1 MIFRHISSRLIVCLP
16 LVLTMAP
23 SHATWAS
30 TPSPSSTTLKISPP
44 YAGHAHVSLTAR
56 VTSNGKPVA
65 PGLVFF
71 CRATAKY
78 CQDTAVLGQAQL
90 TSSGTATLNLILP
103 VDNYNIRAVF
113 QGTNVVAGSSSPARD
128 VTVIGRF
135 ATTTTVSATGGPG
148 NYSLTGTVTSFGYP
162 DPTGEV
168 SFRDEAD
175 RDSLLAHA
183 RLGPATS
190 GFAIVD
196 ANSSPIQTLG
206 VAADF
211 NGDGRLDQAVLNAEG
226 GVSVL
231 LGNGDGTFTMKSSP
245 AEGNDPY
252 AMAVGD
258 FNGDD
263 IPDLAVA
270 NNQDSTVSILL
281 GKGDGTF
288 TASDSPSAP
297 TYPEGIAAGDFNG
310 DGNVDLVVGGYTNE
324 LQILFGNGDGTF
336 TPGTAIQ
343 ANHIYGP
350 TTIAVSDF
358 NGDGKADLVEASTV
372 GISLFLGNSDGTLTA
387 APPLP
392 VACNDACP
400 GVAVA
405 DFNQDGKPDLGVAVR
420 GELDDMVG
428 AVFILLGNGDGT
440 FASGGTTAP
449 EYAVYVA
456 VGDFNGDGIVDLV
469 VGQNQY
475 SSTDVYL
482 GTKDETFI
490 RQPVTTTTSFF
501 LPGDF
506 NGDGRTDLV
515 LATGFNPS
523 ALTTALSETAA
534 STAATNISI
543 AGHPGIQPVFA
554 QYSGD
559 KEHRRSRSTTIPLK
573 GTRVSTATSL
583 RVFAPPGADRTPTV
597 YLIASVSPSRVD
609 GYAASGIVTFF
620 TGTTSTTGTK
630 LGSSPV
636 NNGIAIFAA
645 RNLSLG
651 SQNLSASYSG
661 DMNFQPSISPAY
673 PLSPYP
679 PFQGHDHN

>member
-1 MIFRHISSRLIVCLP
+1 MIFRHICSRLIVCLP
-16 LVLTMAP
+16 LVLGMAP
-23 SHATWAS
+23 SRAIWAS
-30 TPSPSSTTLKISPP
+30 APSPSSTTLKISPP
-44 YAGHAHVSLTAR
+44 YAGHAHVSLTAT
-56 VTSNGKPVA
+56 VTSNREPVA
-65 PGLVFF
+65 PGLVVF

-78 CQDTAVLGQAQL
+78 CEDTAVLGQAQL
-90 TSSGTATLNLILP
+90 TSAGTATLNLILP
-103 VDNYNIRAVF
+103 VGHYNIRAVF
-113 QGTNVVAGSSSPARD
+113 QGTNIVAGSGSPARD

-135 ATTTTVSATGGPG
+135 ATATTVSATGGPG
-148 NYSLTGTVTSFGYP
+148 DYSLTGTVTSFGYP

-168 SFRDEAD
+168 SFRDEAH
-175 RDSLLAHA
+175 RDSPLARA

-190 GFAIVD
+190 GYAIVD
-196 ANSSPIQTLG
+196 ADSSPVQTLG

-211 NGDGRLDQAVLNAEG
+211 NGDGRLDQAVLNVEG
-226 GVSVL
+226 GISVL
-231 LGNGDGTFTMKSSP
+231 LGNSDGTFTMKSSP
-245 AEGNDPY
+245 AVGNDPY

-258 FNGDD
+258 INGDD

-288 TASDSPSAP
+288 TAANSLSTP
-297 TYPEGIAAGDFNG
+297 TYPEAIAAGDFNG

-336 TPGTAIQ
+336 TPGSAIQ

-358 NGDGKADLVEASTV
+358 NGDGKADFVVASDI

-392 VACNDACP
+392 VVCDDACP

-405 DFNQDGKPDLGVAVR
+405 DFNQDGKPDLAVADR
-420 GELDDMVG
+420 GELDNYVG
-428 AVFILLGNGDGT
+428 AVYILLGNGDGT
-440 FASGGTTAP
+440 FTPGGNTAP

-482 GTKDETFI
+482 RAQDGTFI

-506 NGDGRTDLV
+506 NNDGRTDLV

-523 ALTTALSETAA
+523 SLTTALSETAA
-534 STAATNISI
+534 SATASNISVE
-543 AGHPGIQPVFA
+543 GPPVVQPVFA

-559 KEHRRSRSTTIPLK
+559 NEHRRSRSTAIPLQ

-583 RVFAPPGADRTPTV
+583 RVFAPPGAARTQTV
-597 YLIASVSPSRVD
+597 YLIATVSPSRVD
-609 GYAASGIVTFF
+609 GYAANGVVTFF
-620 TGTTSTTGTK
+620 TGTTGTK

-651 SQNLSASYSG
+651 SQDVSASYSG
-661 DMNFQPSISPAY
+661 DTNFEPSISP
-673 PLSPYP
+673 PYP
-679 PFQGHDHN
+679 VFREHGHN

>member
-1 MIFRHISSRLIVCLP
+1 MIFRHIYNRLIVCLP
-16 LVLTMAP
+16 LVLSMAP
-23 SHATWAS
+23 SRAICAS
-30 TPSPSSTTLKISPP
+30 APSPSSTTLTISPP
-44 YAGHAHVSLTAR
+44 SAGHAHVSLTAR
-56 VTSNGKPVA
+56 VTSNRRPVA
-65 PGLVFF
+65 PGLVIF

-78 CQDTAVLGQAQL
+78 CEDTAVLGQAQL
-90 TSSGTATLNLILP
+90 TSAGTATLNLILP
-103 VDNYNIRAVF
+103 LGNYNIRAVF
-113 QGTNVVAGSSSPARD
+113 QGTNVVAGSNSAARD
-128 VTVIGRF
+128 VRVIGKF
-135 ATTTTVSATGGPG
+135 ATATTVSATGGPG

-162 DPTGEV
+162 DPTGEL
-168 SFRDEAD
+168 SFKDEAG
-175 RDSLLAHA
+175 RDSPLAHA

-196 ANSSPIQTLG
+196 ANSSPVQTLG

-211 NGDGRLDQAVLNAEG
+211 NGDGRLDQAVLSAEG

-245 AEGNDPY
+245 AVGNDPY

-270 NNQDSTVSILL
+270 NNSDSTVSILL

-288 TASDSPSAP
+288 TAADSPATP
-297 TYPEGIAAGDFNG
+297 IYPEGIAAGDFNG
-310 DGNVDLVVGGYTNE
+310 DGNVDLVVGADFNQ
-324 LQILFGNGDGTF
+324 LLILFGNGDGTF

-343 ANHIYGP
+343 SNRTYGP
-350 TTIAVSDF
+350 ATIAVSDF
-358 NGDGKADLVEASTV
+358 NGDGKADFVVASDI

-392 VACNDACP
+392 VVCDDACP

-405 DFNQDGKPDLGVAVR
+405 DFNQDGKPDLAVADR
-420 GELDDMVG
+420 GELDNYVG
-428 AVFILLGNGDGT
+428 AVYILLGNGDGT
-440 FASGGTTAP
+440 FTSGGNTAP

-482 GTKDETFI
+482 GAQDGTFI

-523 ALTTALSETAA
+523 SLTTALSETAA
-534 STAATNISI
+534 SATASNISTE
-543 AGHPGIQPVFA
+543 GHPGIQPVFA

-559 KEHRRSRSTTIPLK
+559 KDHQRSRSTAIPLQ

-583 RVFAPPGADRTPTV
+583 RVWAPPGAARTQTA
-597 YLIASVSPSRVD
+597 YLIATISPSRVD
-609 GYAASGIVTFF
+609 GYVASGIVTFL
-620 TGTTSTTGTK
+620 TGTTTTGTK

-636 NNGIAIFAA
+636 DNGIAIFAA

-651 SQNLSASYSG
+651 SQDLSASYSG
-661 DMNFQPSISPAY
+661 DMNFQPSISPVY
-673 PLSPYP
+673 QVSER
-679 PFQGHDHN
+679 HDHN

>member
-1 MIFRHISSRLIVCLP
+1 
-16 LVLTMAP
+16 
-23 SHATWAS
+23 
-30 TPSPSSTTLKISPP
+30 
-44 YAGHAHVSLTAR
+44 VSLTAT

-65 PGLVFF
+65 PGLVVF

-90 TSSGTATLNLILP
+90 TSAGTATLNLILP
-103 VDNYNIRAVF
+103 VGNYKVRAIF
-113 QGTNVVAGSSSPARD
+113 QGTNVVAGSSSAARD
-128 VTVIGRF
+128 VTVIGKF
-135 ATTTTVSATGGPG
+135 ATATTVSAAGGPG

-162 DPTGEV
+162 DPTGEL
-168 SFRDEAD
+168 SFKDEAD
-175 RDSLLAHA
+175 RDSPLTRA

-190 GFAIVD
+190 GYAIVD
-196 ANSSPIQTLG
+196 ANSSPVQTLG

-211 NGDGRLDQAVLNAEG
+211 NRDGRLDQAVLNAEG
-226 GVSVL
+226 GISVL

-245 AEGNDPY
+245 AVGNDPY
-252 AMAVGD
+252 AIAVGD

-288 TASDSPSAP
+288 TAADSPSTP
-297 TYPEGIAAGDFNG
+297 TYPEAIAAGDFNG
-310 DGNVDLVVGGYTNE
+310 DGNVDLVVCGYNNE

-336 TPGTAIQ
+336 TPAAIQ
-343 ANHIYGP
+343 ANGIYGP
-350 TTIAVSDF
+350 TAIGVSDF
-358 NGDGKADLVEASTV
+358 NGDGKADLVVASLG
-372 GISLFLGNSDGTLTA
+372 GISVFLGNSDGTLTA

-392 VACNDACP
+392 VVCDDACP

-405 DFNQDGKPDLGVAVR
+405 DFNQDGKPDLAVADR
-420 GELDDMVG
+420 GELDNYVG
-428 AVFILLGNGDGT
+428 GVFILLGNGDGT
-440 FASGGTTAP
+440 FASGGNTAP
-449 EYAVYVA
+449 GYAIYVS

-475 SSTDVYL
+475 TSTDVYL
-482 GTKDETFI
+482 GAKDGTFI
-490 RQPVTTTTSFF
+490 HQPVTNTTSFF

-506 NGDGRTDLV
+506 NNDGRTDLV

-523 ALTTALSETAA
+523 SLTTALSETAA
-534 STAATNISI
+534 STTASNISI
-543 AGHPGIQPVFA
+543 EGAPAIQPVFA

-559 KEHRRSRSTTIPLK
+559 SEHRRSRSTAIPLQ
-573 GTRVSTATSL
+573 GTRVSTTTSL
-583 RVFAPPGADRTPTV
+583 HELAPPRGAGTRTV
-597 YLIASVSPSRVD
+597 FLIATI
-609 GYAASGIVTFF
+609 SGIVTFF
-620 TGTTSTTGTK
+620 TGSTGTK

-661 DMNFQPSISPAY
+661 DTNFEPSISPAY
-673 PLSPYP
+673 PLS
-679 PFQGHDHN
+679 QRHDHN

>member
-1 MIFRHISSRLIVCLP
+1 VIFRHIYSRLIVCLP
-16 LVLTMAP
+16 LVLSMAP
-23 SHATWAS
+23 SRALCAS
-30 TPSPSSTTLKISPP
+30 APSPSSTTLTISPP
-44 YAGHAHVSLTAR
+44 SAGHAHVSLTAR

-65 PGLVFF
+65 PGLVIF

-90 TSSGTATLNLILP
+90 TSAGTATLHLILP
-103 VDNYNIRAVF
+103 VGTYNIRAVF
-113 QGTNVVAGSSSPARD
+113 HGTNIVAGSNSATRD

-135 ATTTTVSATGGPG
+135 ATATTASTTGGPG
-148 NYSLTGTVTSFGYP
+148 NYSFTGTVTSFGHP

-168 SFRDEAD
+168 SFKDEAD
-175 RDSLLAHA
+175 RDSPLAHA

-196 ANSSPIQTLG
+196 ANSSPVQTLG

-211 NGDGRLDQAVLNAEG
+211 NRDGRLDQAVLNAEG

-245 AEGNDPY
+245 AVGNDPY

-270 NNQDSTVSILL
+270 NNSDSTVSILL

-288 TASDSPSAP
+288 TAADSPATP
-297 TYPEGIAAGDFNG
+297 IYPEGIAAGDFNG
-310 DGNVDLVVGGYTNE
+310 DGNVDLVVGADFNQ
-324 LQILFGNGDGTF
+324 LLILFGNGDGTF
-336 TPGTAIQ
+336 TPGTPIQ
-343 ANHIYGP
+343 SSRTYGP
-350 TTIAVSDF
+350 ATIAVSDF
-358 NGDGKADLVEASTV
+358 NGDGNADIVVASDI
-372 GISLFLGNSDGTLTA
+372 GISLFLGSSDGTLTA

-392 VACNDACP
+392 VVCDDACP

-405 DFNQDGKPDLGVAVR
+405 DFNQDGKPDLAVADR
-420 GELDDMVG
+420 GELDNYVG
-428 AVFILLGNGDGT
+428 AVYILLGNGDGT
-440 FASGGTTAP
+440 FTPGGNTAP

-456 VGDFNGDGIVDLV
+456 VGDFNGGIVDLV

-482 GTKDETFI
+482 GAQDGTFI
-490 RQPVTTTTSFF
+490 RQPVTNTTSFF

-506 NGDGRTDLV
+506 NNDGRTDLV

-523 ALTTALSETAA
+523 SLTTALSETAA
-534 STAATNISI
+534 STTASNISI
-543 AGHPGIQPVFA
+543 EGHPGIQPVFA

-559 KEHRRSRSTTIPLK
+559 QEHQRSRSTAIPLQ

-583 RVFAPPGADRTPTV
+583 HVLAPPRGAGTQTV
-597 YLIASVSPSRVD
+597 YLIATISPSRVD
-609 GYAASGIVTFF
+609 GYAASGIVTFL
-620 TGTTSTTGTK
+620 TGTTGTK

-636 NNGIAIFAA
+636 NNGITIFAA

-673 PLSPYP
+673 QVSER
-679 PFQGHDHN
+679 HDHN